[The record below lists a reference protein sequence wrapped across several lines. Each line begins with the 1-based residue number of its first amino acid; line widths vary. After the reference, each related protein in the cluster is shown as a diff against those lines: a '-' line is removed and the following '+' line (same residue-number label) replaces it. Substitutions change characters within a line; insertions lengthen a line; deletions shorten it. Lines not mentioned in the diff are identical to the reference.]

1 MLTAIFKG
9 WLDEVAASNLEECL
23 PPAETS
29 EIFIDPAARAKLK
42 QKEICFC
49 CVSSVNVLE

>member
-9 WLDEVAASNLEECL
+9 WLDEVAASNLEEWL